1 MADAVPDALTDPLV
15 GKVLSHRYKILRKLG
30 EGAMAAVYLAEHSGV
45 GTNIV
50 LKVLLPDLAENQNAV
65 ARFLQEAKIAS
76 EIRHDNII
84 DIFYS
89 GRSPEGQVFLAME
102 YLKGSSLLGLIDNE
116 GPMPWTRAKPILLQI
131 CAALGA
137 AHAQGVVHRDVKPEN
152 VLVVNREVINREN
165 GEGEWIE
172 YVKVV
177 DFGIANV
184 GGNIG
189 TQGICGT
196 PEYMPPEQARALP
209 PDPRD
214 DVYAFGCLMYHVLT
228 GTVPFQA
235 ATIQQVLI
243 AHMRQPVEPPRARK
257 PDLDIPTGAQAVV
270 MRALAKRREDRYQNM
285 QEVADA
291 INAVKIVR
299 RMTAPV
305 RTIGPAATT
314 RPQAERVI
322 FPATEAPPRRGRKAV
337 LFALVIALFSL
348 AAYLRS
354 KPAEPPGRIEIF
366 TEPEDAE
373 VFVDGKM
380 LAARSPVILQA
391 VSGLY
396 TVVARRQGYESR
408 SRVFTLPP
416 GIVARVT
423 LTLPLSDAT
432 PLEVVSDPPGAQVSI
447 DGQPWLVEGAPAH
460 TPFSIP
466 TLPPGLHVVE
476 MFGAPEVG
484 AWRGEITLRP
494 GTSYVVRGLLSK
506 ADAAALAP
514 TPPPAPPPP
523 SGHHHAGASAK
534 PVPGP
539 APAPAAAGAAGAPG
553 AEATGAAGAAALD
566 TGAAVEKPYRPPPD
580 SGILFL
586 DLQRGHPAQ

>member
-15 GKVLSHRYKILRKLG
+15 GKVLSQRYKILRKLG

-50 LKVLLPDLAENQNAV
+50 LKVLLPDLADNRNAV
-65 ARFLQEAKIAS
+65 ERFLQEAKIAS
-76 EIRHDNII
+76 EIRHDNVI

-102 YLKGSSLLGLIDNE
+102 YLKGASLLALIDTD
-116 GPMPWTRAKPILLQI
+116 GPIPWLRAKPMLLQI
-131 CAALGA
+131 CAALAA

-152 VLVVNREVINREN
+152 VLVVNRENAD
-165 GEGEWIE
+165 GELYEF
-172 YVKVV
+172 VKVV

-189 TQGICGT
+189 SQGICGT

-243 AHMRQPVEPPRARK
+243 MHMRQPVEPPRARK

-270 MRALAKRREDRYQNM
+270 MRALAKRREDRYQSM
-285 QEVADA
+285 HEVAEA
-291 INAVKIVR
+291 LNGVKIVR

-314 RPQAERVI
+314 TRQAERVI
-322 FPATEAPPRRGRKAV
+322 FPATEPPRRLGRKV
-337 LFALVIALFSL
+337 ALMALIIALFSF

-354 KPAEPPGRIEIF
+354 KPADPPGRIEIF
-366 TEPEDAE
+366 TSPDDAE

-380 LAARSPVILQA
+380 LAARSPVILEA
-391 VSGLY
+391 VPGLY
-396 TVVARRQGYESR
+396 TIVARRVGYESR
-408 SRVFTLPP
+408 SRVFTLPS
-416 GIVARVT
+416 GIAARVT

-432 PLEVVSDPPGAQVSI
+432 PVELVSDPPGALVWI
-447 DGQPWLVEGAPAH
+447 DGAPWLVDGAPVH

-476 MFGAPEVG
+476 MGGMPNGAT
-484 AWRGEITLRP
+484 WRGEITLRA
-494 GTSYVVRGLLSK
+494 GTSYDVRGVLTGSDGAAPGTPSPTPASASGTHHAHATK
-506 ADAAALAP
+506 AAATTAPADAA
-514 TPPPAPPPP
+514 
-523 SGHHHAGASAK
+523 GGAGGAN
-534 PVPGP
+534 
-539 APAPAAAGAAGAPG
+539 AGAAAAPG
-553 AEATGAAGAAALD
+553 AEAD
-566 TGAAVEKPYRPPPD
+566 PGAAVEKPYRPPAD

-586 DLQRGHPAQ
+586 DLNQRGRAPTP